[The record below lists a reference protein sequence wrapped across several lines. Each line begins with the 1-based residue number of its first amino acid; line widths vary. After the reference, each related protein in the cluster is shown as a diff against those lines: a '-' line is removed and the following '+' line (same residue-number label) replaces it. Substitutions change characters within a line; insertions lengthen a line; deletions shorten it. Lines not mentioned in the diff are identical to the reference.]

1 MGDPL
6 SRSTLRSH
14 EGPGRVLHVHWLW
27 LKGGRVRRFVRS
39 RRLASTLDEARA
51 LGWRVVWTAHNIVP
65 HDDTGED
72 RWLAEK
78 LARAADGVIVHT
90 DAARKML
97 NTAFDVDCP
106 VRVIPHGH
114 YRDAY
119 PPLIDRD
126 AARRQLGLNGDR
138 HVLLAFGQVR
148 PYKGFQD
155 LIERFRQ
162 TDLEATLI
170 IAGNPRDRHA
180 ASALRSRTADDP
192 RIRLDLRFHGR
203 QETSL
208 LFSAADRVV
217 LPYRRVTTSGTL
229 VLALSL
235 GRACVIPDNAAL
247 LDISGEAAVERFVSI
262 DDLMPAIKR
271 SLASDAAPQERAAY
285 ARAEQLT
292 WAPIGEQTLDF
303 FRQLTTPDPV
313 AR

>member
-1 MGDPL
+1 
-6 SRSTLRSH
+6 
-14 EGPGRVLHVHWLW
+14 VHWLW

-39 RRLASTLDEARA
+39 RRLASILDEARS
-51 LGWRVVWTAHNIVP
+51 LGWCVVWTAHNIVP
-65 HDDTGED
+65 HDDTAED
-72 RWLAEK
+72 QWLAEK
-78 LARAADGVIVHT
+78 LARVADGVIVHT
-90 DAARKML
+90 DAAREML
-97 NTAFDVDCP
+97 RTTLDVDCP

-119 PPLIDRD
+119 PPPIDRD

-162 TDLEATLI
+162 SDLDATLI
-170 IAGNPRDRHA
+170 VAGDPTNRHA
-180 ASALRSRTADDP
+180 AATLRSRTAEDP
-192 RIRLDLRFHGR
+192 RIRLDLRFHDPE
-203 QETSL
+203 ETSL

-235 GRACVIPDNAAL
+235 GRACVIPDDATL
-247 LDISGEAAVERFVSI
+247 LDISGEAAVERFASL
-262 DDLMPAIKR
+262 DDLIPAIKR
-271 SLASDAAPQERAAY
+271 SLASDPTPQERAAY
-285 ARAEQLT
+285 ARAGQLT

-303 FRQLTTPDPV
+303 FRQLTTPDAV
-313 AR
+313 AQ